1 VRNAFQ
7 KWLTYEN
14 YIDDLMREYALNK
27 SHMSA
32 PEKTDIVNAIMKTE
46 ETIERLKK
54 TIIAI
59 RKNQQK

>member
-7 KWLTYEN
+7 KWLEYEG
-14 YIDDLMREYALNK
+14 YIDDLMREYSLNK

-46 ETIERLKK
+46 EVIERLKK
-54 TIIAI
+54 TIVAI